1 MIIKTS
7 NIDELNRIIR
17 TSLIEQSKLDSN
29 RVVNGVSVH
38 GQELLEKLN
47 KYAYKSYEPTDAFIV
62 FELSSRD
69 SSNSFSQTS
78 EDNTVSYYMSYGI
91 HVIVYGNGSP
101 TLSNII
107 CARFRTEEVRDNLQ
121 YQGIYIESIE
131 NPRIGND
138 FVNSSLYMRCD
149 FFINI
154 SCQMSISQVSKEDE
168 FEKLDITMEKI

>member
-7 NIDELNRIIR
+7 NIDELNRIVR
-17 TSLIEQSKLDSN
+17 ASLIQQSELDSN
-29 RVVNGVSVH
+29 RIVNGVSIH

-47 KYAYKSYEPTDAFIV
+47 KYAYKSYDPDDAFIV
-62 FELSSRD
+62 FELQGRD
-69 SSNSFSQTS
+69 SSSNVSQTT
-78 EDNTVSYYMSYGI
+78 EDNTISYYMSYGI

-107 CARFRTEEVRDNLQ
+107 CSRFRTAEVRDNLQ

-154 SCQMSISQVSKEDE
+154 SCQMQISQVKQDE
-168 FEKLDITMEKI
+168 IFDKIDITMENI